1 MAWSVW
7 RTSGRSNR
15 FYSSYKGSDE
25 GKADGQTQLKN
36 KSRDEA
42 NSREARGTTRMP
54 LPNAKPQSAIDLKRS
69 FTVSQRNKRQ
79 QSKWR
84 SDHLQSAVKLFLCIS
99 LTDLPFAFAQFAG
112 SVKVLTEGG
121 FSSGKEAASTQLLD
135 LKIVVNVRCFP
146 VLWWLHSNL
155 WK

>member
-1 MAWSVW
+1 MS
-7 RTSGRSNR
+7 RGR

-84 SDHLQSAVKLFLCIS
+84 SDHLQSAVKLFLCIF
-99 LTDLPFAFAQFAG
+99 LAWQQTCGNELYPGCTIGLPTDLNLTQKLWSRWRIRDCQVTLAG
-112 SVKVLTEGG
+112 CRGASV
-121 FSSGKEAASTQLLD
+121 FSS
-135 LKIVVNVRCFP
+135 IP
-146 VLWWLHSNL
+146 
-155 WK
+155 